1 VLCHRATDSDV
12 DSQGGDLFLEKE
24 MSERD
29 KGQAQAS
36 SRNVSQLD
44 NDNRQRQPT
53 LKPIELKTLRDREVV
68 SQT

>member
-44 NDNRQRQPT
+44 NDNRQPT